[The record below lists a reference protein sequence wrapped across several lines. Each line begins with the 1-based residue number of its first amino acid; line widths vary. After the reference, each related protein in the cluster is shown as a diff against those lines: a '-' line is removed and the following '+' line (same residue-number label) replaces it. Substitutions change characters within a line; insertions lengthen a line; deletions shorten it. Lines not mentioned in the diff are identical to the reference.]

1 MGRDNKEKW
10 LKHLKDSVLDHSEPL
25 PDNFWEELDKDIPA
39 PVPVKPYRMVG
50 RVLVAASVAAV
61 VLALLLLDLP
71 KADVDGTSDVYVARE
86 ELYAGKDNVP
96 ADAGNPPVDEGNLHI
111 QVEKVHRNGLDLE
124 KMVEAGNVA
133 GAGDAVAQVAHLEK
147 NGQYAQTQIEE
158 PAGTGSR
165 KETVAGIVADRATD
179 VVADVKE
186 NENDAKDAK
195 DAKERLRDEHL
206 KELEYLYGNDR
217 KRGSRERSR
226 MYMAF
231 AGGNAGI
238 KVKNPFKGGY
248 MAESSLPQDSHTP
261 SGVPSSGTANM
272 SPTIAG
278 FVNMDYQPASR
289 VEWVGT
295 MLNASSG
302 YGTSFTSCEYDHS
315 LPVRFGVAIAKEVAD
330 GIFVESG
337 VSYQYLKSRMHHTL
351 GITQKLHYLG
361 IPVRISATVV
371 RAGGFSLYL
380 AGGYLLEK
388 CIYGTLEYNNGR
400 DERLDLQQ
408 WQNSL
413 NASVGMQL
421 QVGGG
426 ASLYLEPGAYWYLGM
441 KNGWIAKQ
449 KGFLIKN
456 TYSEDPEG
464 FSFQGG
470 LRFAF

>member
-1 MGRDNKEKW
+1 
-10 LKHLKDSVLDHSEPL
+10 
-25 PDNFWEELDKDIPA
+25 
-39 PVPVKPYRMVG
+39 
-50 RVLVAASVAAV
+50 
-61 VLALLLLDLP
+61 
-71 KADVDGTSDVYVARE
+71 
-86 ELYAGKDNVP
+86 
-96 ADAGNPPVDEGNLHI
+96 
-111 QVEKVHRNGLDLE
+111 
-124 KMVEAGNVA
+124 
-133 GAGDAVAQVAHLEK
+133 
-147 NGQYAQTQIEE
+147 
-158 PAGTGSR
+158 
-165 KETVAGIVADRATD
+165 
-179 VVADVKE
+179 
-186 NENDAKDAK
+186 
-195 DAKERLRDEHL
+195 
-206 KELEYLYGNDR
+206 
-217 KRGSRERSR
+217 
-226 MYMAF
+226 
-231 AGGNAGI
+231 
-238 KVKNPFKGGY
+238 

>member
-71 KADVDGTSDVYVARE
+71 KADVDGKSDVYVARE

-111 QVEKVHRNGLDLE
+111 QV
-124 KMVEAGNVA
+124 
-133 GAGDAVAQVAHLEK
+133 EK

-186 NENDAKDAK
+186 NENDAK

-295 MLNASSG
+295 TLNASSG